1 MVAFRTEREPV
12 MSTDR
17 DRRSV
22 VVGVDGSPE
31 SLHAVRW
38 AAVEAARR
46 RLPLRLV
53 TAFDTVDDR
62 INGLP
67 GVGSRYQE
75 ILMDDA
81 RAHLEAARVAAGAIE
96 PDLVVDPHLVLGF
109 PTDTLV
115 TESRQAHLVVVGDR
129 GIGRI
134 AAMVGG
140 SVAVG
145 LVTHARC
152 PVVVVREAPRA
163 GATAAPVV
171 LGVDGSKTGDA
182 AIGFAFEAASIRRA
196 PLVAVHTWG
205 APPADT
211 RTAVFWDVLAADARE
226 QLAGCLAGWGE
237 KYPDVH
243 VDQVVSHSRPAG
255 ELLAWSE
262 RAQLLVVGS
271 RGHGEFTGTFLGSVG
286 NVLIHR
292 ASCPVAVVRAV
303 PASA

>member
-1 MVAFRTEREPV
+1 MT
-12 MSTDR
+12 TDR

-38 AAVEAARR
+38 AATEAARR

-62 INGLP
+62 IVGLP
-67 GVGSRYQE
+67 GVGSRYEE
-75 ILMDDA
+75 ILMDEA
-81 RAHLEAARVAAGAIE
+81 RAYLDAAGAAATAIE
-96 PDLVVDPHLVLGF
+96 PGLVVDPHLAVGF
-109 PTDTLV
+109 PTNTLIA
-115 TESRQAHLVVVGDR
+115 ESRQAQLMVVGDR

-145 LVTHARC
+145 LATHAGC
-152 PVVVVREAPRA
+152 PVVVVRDAPRA
-163 GATAAPVV
+163 DAAAAPVV
-171 LGVDGSKTGDA
+171 LGVDGSTTSDA
-182 AIGFAFEAASIRRA
+182 AIGFAFDAASVRRA
-196 PLVAVHTWG
+196 PLVAVYTWG
-205 APPADT
+205 APPADA
-211 RTAVFWDVLAADARE
+211 RTSAYWDVLATDARE
-226 QLAGCLAGWGE
+226 LLAGRLAGWGE
-237 KYPDVH
+237 KYPDVQ
-243 VDQVVSHSRPAG
+243 VDRVVRHSRPAG
-255 ELLAWSE
+255 ELLALSE
-262 RAQLLVVGS
+262 QAQLVVVGS

-303 PASA
+303 PPSA

>member
-1 MVAFRTEREPV
+1 MG
-12 MSTDR
+12 TDR

-31 SLHAVRW
+31 SLHAVGW

-46 RLPLRLV
+46 RSPLRLV
-53 TAFDTVDDR
+53 TAFDTVDAR
-62 INGLP
+62 IIGLP
-67 GVGSRYQE
+67 GVGSRYQD
-75 ILMDDA
+75 ILVDEA
-81 RAHLEAARVAAGAIE
+81 RAHLAAAGEAATAVE
-96 PDLVVDPHLVLGF
+96 PDLLVDPHLVLGS

-115 TESRQAHLVVVGDR
+115 VESRQARLMVVGDR

-145 LVTHARC
+145 LATHASC

-163 GATAAPVV
+163 GAATAPVV
-171 LGVDGSKTGDA
+171 LGVDGPRTTEA
-182 AIGFAFEAASIRRA
+182 AIGFAFDAASIRLA
-196 PLVAVHTWG
+196 PLVAVHSWG
-205 APPADT
+205 DPPADA

-226 QLAGCLAGWGE
+226 LLAGRLAGWGE

-243 VDQVVSHSRPAG
+243 VDQVASHSRPAR

-262 RAQLLVVGS
+262 RAQLVVVGS
-271 RGHGEFTGTFLGSVG
+271 RGHGDFTGTFLGSVG

-292 ASCPVAVVRAV
+292 ASCPVAVVRV
-303 PASA
+303 PA

>member
-1 MVAFRTEREPV
+1 MEGAV

-17 DRRSV
+17 DRRGV

-38 AAVEAARR
+38 AAAEAARR

-53 TAFDTVDDR
+53 TAFDKVDDR
-62 INGLP
+62 INDLP
-67 GVGSRYQE
+67 GVGSRYQD
-75 ILMDDA
+75 ILMDEARTHLESA
-81 RAHLEAARVAAGAIE
+81 RAAATAAE

-115 TESRQAHLVVVGDR
+115 AESHKAQLMVVGDR

-145 LVTHARC
+145 LVTHATC

-163 GATAAPVV
+163 DAEAAPVV
-171 LGVDGSKTGDA
+171 LGVDGSTTSDA
-182 AIGFAFEAASIRRA
+182 AIGFAFDEASIRRA
-196 PLVAVHTWG
+196 PLVAVHSWG
-205 APPADT
+205 SPPADA
-211 RTAVFWDVLAADARE
+211 RTAVFWDILAADAKE
-226 QLAGCLAGWGE
+226 LLAGRLAGWGE

-243 VDQVVSHSRPAG
+243 VDQVVAHSRPAL
-255 ELLAWSE
+255 ELLARSE
-262 RAQLLVVGS
+262 QAQLVVVGS
-271 RGHGEFTGTFLGSVG
+271 RGHGEFTGAFLGSVG
-286 NVLIHR
+286 NVLVHR
-292 ASCPVAVVRAV
+292 AACPVAVVRTV
-303 PASA
+303 QPAA

>member
-1 MVAFRTEREPV
+1 

-22 VVGVDGSPE
+22 VVGVDGSQE

-38 AAVEAARR
+38 AAAEAARR

-62 INGLP
+62 IVGLP

-75 ILMDDA
+75 VLMDEA
-81 RAHLEAARVAAGAIE
+81 RAHLEAAGAAATATE
-96 PDLVVDPHLVLGF
+96 PGLVVDPHLVLGS

-115 TESRQAHLVVVGDR
+115 AESRQADLMVVGDR

-134 AAMVGG
+134 TAMVGG

-145 LVTHARC
+145 LVTHATC
-152 PVVVVREAPRA
+152 PVVVVRDAPRA
-163 GATAAPVV
+163 GAATAPVV
-171 LGVDGSKTGDA
+171 LGVDGSKTSDA
-182 AIGFAFEAASIRRA
+182 AIGFAFDAASMRRA
-196 PLVAVHTWG
+196 PLVAVHSWG
-205 APPADT
+205 APPADA
-211 RTAVFWDVLAADARE
+211 RTAAFWDVLAADARE
-226 QLAGCLAGWGE
+226 LLAGRLAGWDE

-243 VDQVVSHSRPAG
+243 VDRVVSHSRPAH
-255 ELLAWSE
+255 ELLALSE
-262 RAQLLVVGS
+262 QAQLVVVGS
-271 RGHGEFTGTFLGSVG
+271 RGHGEFTGTLLGSVG
-286 NVLIHR
+286 NVLVHR

-303 PASA
+303 PAPAPVSRLATHRAG